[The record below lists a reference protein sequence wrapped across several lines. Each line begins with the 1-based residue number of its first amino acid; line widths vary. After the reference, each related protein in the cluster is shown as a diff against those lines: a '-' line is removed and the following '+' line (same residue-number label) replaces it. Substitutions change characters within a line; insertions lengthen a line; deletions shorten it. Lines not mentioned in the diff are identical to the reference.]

1 VKVLAW
7 ILFKNNG
14 LASIAHESLQ
24 LPFRR
29 PPFHRSEGHRSI
41 VPSFHR
47 SIVPS
52 FHRSTVPSVHRSIVP
67 SFHRSTV
74 PSFHRSIVPSFQG
87 SRIKDQGSGQ
97 KLLREKIAAHGAIFQ
112 GKKKAVI

>member
-29 PPFHRSEGHRSI
+29 PPFHRSTVPSFHRST
-41 VPSFHR
+41 VPPFHR

-52 FHRSTVPSVHRSIVP
+52 FHRS
-67 SFHRSTV
+67 
-74 PSFHRSIVPSFQG
+74 
-87 SRIKDQGSGQ
+87 KDQGSGQ